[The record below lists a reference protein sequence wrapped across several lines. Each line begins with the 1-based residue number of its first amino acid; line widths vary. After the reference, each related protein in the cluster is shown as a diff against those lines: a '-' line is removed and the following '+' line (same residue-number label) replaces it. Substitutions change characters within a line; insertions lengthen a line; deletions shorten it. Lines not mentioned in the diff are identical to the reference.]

1 VMPVSLTTSADVNS
15 MLISLKKCF
24 KHFLP
29 EMFALFY
36 GWNQECQPK
45 VERSYAE

>member
-1 VMPVSLTTSADVNS
+1 MPVSLTTSADVNC

-29 EMFALFY
+29 KMFTLFY
-36 GWNQECQPK
+36 GRNHECQPK
-45 VERSYAE
+45 VEKFYAE